1 MKISIVSTSDGRGG
15 GYAAAYRLHQG
26 LKLIGLDSQ
35 MIVQN
40 KISDD
45 YTVLGANNQLARGWA
60 KIAPTVNTLPR
71 FFYPQRQQTPFGV
84 QLFPN
89 NIHQKINAL
98 KPDIVNLHWIC
109 GGFIPIQSL
118 SKINAPLVWS
128 LHDMWAFTGGCH
140 YAGDCQG
147 YLKSCGSCPQLGSNS
162 KRDLSYQIWKQKQH
176 YWKNTNITIV
186 ALSNWLADCVKKS
199 SLFHDLPIKVIPN
212 GLDIEVYKPIEKNLA
227 RNLLNLPQDKQ
238 LLLFGAMNATSDK
251 RKGFQLLLPALEKL
265 SQTQKDNIELV
276 VFGASQPANPPN
288 LGFKVNYLGRLN
300 DNISMVLAYS
310 ASDVFVAPS
319 LEDNLPNTVME
330 SIACGTPC
338 VAFNVG
344 GMPDMIEHQQN
355 GYLAKPFEVDDLTQG
370 ISWVLENDERWQKL
384 SENARKTVG
393 EKFTLKLQV
402 EKYLE
407 VYQEAIKQQKIS
419 LL

>member
-1 MKISIVSTSDGRGG
+1 MKICLVNTNDIEGG
-15 GYAAAYRLHQG
+15 AARAAYRLHQG

-35 MIVQN
+35 MVVQE
-40 KISDD
+40 KFSDD
-45 YTVLGANNQLARGWA
+45 YTVFGANNKLAKGWA
-60 KIAPTVNTLPR
+60 KLAPTVDTFPKV
-71 FFYPQRQQTPFGV
+71 FYPQRQKTPFSV
-84 QLFPN
+84 QWLPN
-89 NIHQKINAL
+89 NIHKKINDL

-147 YLKSCGSCPQLGSNS
+147 YLKSCGSCPQLLSSNS
-162 KRDLSYQIWKQKQH
+162 NGDLSRRIWLQKQRS
-176 YWKNTNITIV
+176 WKNINITIV

-251 RKGFQLLLPALEKL
+251 RKGFQLLLLALEKL

-288 LGFKVNYLGRLN
+288 LGFKVNYLGTLN

-330 SIACGTPC
+330 SIACGNPC
-338 VAFNVG
+338 VAFNIG
-344 GMPDMIEHQQN
+344 GMPDMIEHLQN
-355 GYLAKPFEVDDLTQG
+355 GYLAQPFEVNDLVNG
-370 ISWVLENDERWQKL
+370 INWVLEDQERYRKL
-384 SENARKTVG
+384 CDRSR
-393 EKFTLKLQV
+393 EKAVNEFSLELQAQRYF
-402 EKYLE
+402 YL
-407 VYQEAIKQQKIS
+407 YQEMCIGY
-419 LL
+419 

>member
-45 YTVLGANNQLARGWA
+45 YTVLGANNKLAKSWA

-140 YAGDCQG
+140 YAGDCQK
-147 YLKSCGSCPQLGSNS
+147 YLKSCGSCPQLGSKSNG
-162 KRDLSYQIWKQKQH
+162 DLSRRIWLQKQH
-176 YWKNTNITIV
+176 SWKNISITIV
-186 ALSNWLADCVKKS
+186 ALSNWLADCAKNS
-199 SLFHDLPIKVIPN
+199 SLFHDLPIQVIPN
-212 GLDIEVYKPIEKNLA
+212 GLDIQLYKPIEKNLA

-251 RKGFQLLLPALEKL
+251 RKGFQFLFPALEKL
-265 SQTQKDNIELV
+265 NQTQKDNIELV
-276 VFGASQPANPPN
+276 VFGASQPVNPPN

-330 SIACGTPC
+330 SIACGNPC
-338 VAFNVG
+338 VAFNIG
-344 GMPDMIEHQQN
+344 GMPDMIEHLQN
-355 GYLAKPFEVDDLTQG
+355 GYLAQPFEVNDLAKG
-370 ISWVLENDERWQKL
+370 INWVLEDQERYRKLCDRSREKALNEFSLELQAQRYFYLYQK
-384 SENARKTVG
+384 VC
-393 EKFTLKLQV
+393 
-402 EKYLE
+402 
-407 VYQEAIKQQKIS
+407 KI
-419 LL
+419 